1 MWEAPL
7 AVERLPGVACNS
19 HSRSKSF
26 EGFVAYRV
34 VDAAGGDPTIVEV
47 EESAGGDSVEDGGVV
62 PAGLV
67 EGPGVGCRD

>member
-7 AVERLPGVACNS
+7 VEKLPSVACNS
-19 HSRSKSF
+19 HSGSKSF

-34 VDAAGGDPTIVEV
+34 DAAGGDPTVIEV
-47 EESAGGDSVEDGGVV
+47 KESAGGDRVEDGGVV

-67 EGPGVGCRD
+67 EGLGVGCGD